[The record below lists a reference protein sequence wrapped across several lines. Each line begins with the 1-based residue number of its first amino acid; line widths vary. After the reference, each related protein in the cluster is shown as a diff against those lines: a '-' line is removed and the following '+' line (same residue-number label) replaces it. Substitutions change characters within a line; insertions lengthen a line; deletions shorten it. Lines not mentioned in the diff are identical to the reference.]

1 MKIVL
6 AGAGA
11 FFQYICDNGA
21 YIARYDDL
29 VNGKEEKIDVS
40 KIDVSKI
47 DVSTNGIELR
57 DREFF
62 VAIREKREPIA
73 CLARGLPC
81 YRILQRLDRQIST

>member
-29 VNGKEEKIDVS
+29 VNGKEE